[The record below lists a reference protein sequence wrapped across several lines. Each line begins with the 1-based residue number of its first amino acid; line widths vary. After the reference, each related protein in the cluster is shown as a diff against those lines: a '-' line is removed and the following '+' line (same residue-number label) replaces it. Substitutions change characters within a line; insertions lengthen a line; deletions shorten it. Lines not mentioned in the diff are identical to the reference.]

1 MHAKHRIFQVFTL
14 FFAAGLLVALIAP
27 FATRAMRASATNYY
41 VSTSGNDSNDGRS
54 ADAPFRTIQKAVDL
68 AQPGAVITL
77 ASGVYLQDIHSARD
91 GAPGAP
97 ITLTGPADAIV
108 KGGGGAR
115 IVEINHDNIT
125 LSGFTIDGLWGDPNS
140 AAGYRDKLLYVLG
153 KQPRDG
159 VSELRVLNMIL
170 RNAGGEC
177 VRLRYFAQHNEISGS
192 VVTNCGVHDF
202 RFGAG
207 GKNGEGIYI
216 GTAPEQ
222 RSDGKNPTA
231 EPDLSKENWI
241 HQNQFDTQGNECV
254 DIKESTTGNVI
265 ERNSCTGQRDS
276 ESGGFDSRGSGNI
289 FRAKQS
295 YGNTGAGIRLGGDSP
310 SDGIGNDIYN
320 NDIHDNQAGGIKVMR
335 QPQGKVCGN
344 TMSNNYGGES
354 VGSEAASLFP
364 SAPCSDTPA
373 PAPTAIP
380 APTSAPQPLPTSAPA
395 PTSATQPL
403 PTSAPAP
410 TSAPQPLP
418 TASPA
423 PTSAPQPGATGS
435 DCSRR
440 YAIDGGAAT
449 FVEAEQYTTRNGR
462 FAEVADASRGGGVAM
477 TIPGSGMRK
486 DRKTY
491 LTYGL
496 DVVAGGKFYI
506 WLLGYGPDDSADSF
520 TVQIDNGKTRVVNLP
535 RAAWGWKRTRATLAL
550 ADGAHTLYIKNRE
563 DGSSVDRLLLTSDE
577 RYTPADL
584 GGAALVPVCR

>member
-1 MHAKHRIFQVFTL
+1 MHAKRRIFQVFTL

-27 FATRAMRASATNYY
+27 FATRAMHASATNYY
-41 VSTSGNDSNDGRS
+41 VSTFGSDSNSGLS
-54 ADAPFRTIQKAVDL
+54 VGAPFRTIQKAVDL

-77 ASGVYLQDIHSARD
+77 ASGVYLQDIHSARE

-159 VSELRVLNMIL
+159 VSELRVLNMTF

-177 VRLRYFAQHNEISGS
+177 VRLRYFAQRNEISGS
-192 VVTNCGVHDF
+192 VITNCGVHDF

-222 RSDGKNPTA
+222 RGDGKNPTA
-231 EPDLSKENWI
+231 EPDLSNENWI

-254 DIKESTTGNVI
+254 DIKESATGNVV
-265 ERNSCTGQRDS
+265 EGNSCTGQRDA

-289 FRAKQS
+289 FRANQS
-295 YGNTGAGIRLGGDSP
+295 YGNTGAGIRLGGDSA

-320 NDIHDNQAGGIKVMR
+320 NDIHDNQAGGIKVQR

-364 SAPCSDTPA
+364 AAPCSDTPA

-380 APTSAPQPLPTSAPA
+380 APTSASQPLPTTAPASTSVPQPLPTA
-395 PTSATQPL
+395 
-403 PTSAPAP
+403 APAP
-410 TSAPQPLP
+410 TSAPQPGP
-418 TASPA
+418 ASA
-423 PTSAPQPGATGS
+423 G
-435 DCSRR
+435 CSRR
-440 YAIDGGAAT
+440 YAVDGRAPT

-462 FAEVADASRGGGVAM
+462 FAEVADASRAGGMAM
-477 TIPGSGMRK
+477 SIPGAGMRK
-486 DRKTY
+486 DRATY
-491 LTYGL
+491 LSFNL
-496 DVVAGGKFYI
+496 DVTNGGKFYV
-506 WLLGYGPDDSADSF
+506 WLLGYGPDSSADSF

-535 RAAWGWKRTRATLAL
+535 RAGWGWKRTSGTLML
-550 ADGAHTLYIKNRE
+550 AGGAHTLYIKNRE
-563 DGSSVDRLLLTSDE
+563 DGSSVDRLLLTRDE
-577 RYTPADL
+577 HYTPADL
-584 GGAALVPVCR
+584 GGAALAPVCR